1 MFFVALAQNPY
12 AQYKQLA
19 VNTASPERLLIMLFD
34 GAIRFCLQARQ
45 AIEEKDL
52 EKSNYYLLRCQD
64 IVTELIGSL
73 NMDYEI
79 SNSLIKMYEYIN
91 YNLQQANIKKD
102 VQYLEEAERYFREF
116 RDIWTQAAKLAK
128 SPPLNQSKG
137 DEKGEQK

>member
-102 VQYLEEAERYFREF
+102 VQYIEEAER
-116 RDIWTQAAKLAK
+116 
-128 SPPLNQSKG
+128 
-137 DEKGEQK
+137 